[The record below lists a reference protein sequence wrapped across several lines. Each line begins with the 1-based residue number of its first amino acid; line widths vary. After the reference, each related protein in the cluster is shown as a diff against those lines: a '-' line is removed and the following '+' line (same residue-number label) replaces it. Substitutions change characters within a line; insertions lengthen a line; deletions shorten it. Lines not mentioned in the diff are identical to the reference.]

1 MKNPIHFFH
10 ANGFPAE
17 TYKELLSLID
27 GDIQD
32 PLSVI
37 GKQIHEVKE
46 GYHEF
51 TDEIIEHASKTHGEG
66 IAIGHSFGGTLSL
79 LAQAK
84 EPGLFKKIIL
94 LDPPIFSHA
103 KRIILS
109 FLRKLGL
116 EYLVTPAK
124 KSIKRRESFNS
135 REEALDYFSSKTLL
149 RRFPRPPLSIM
160 YKAG

>member
-66 IAIGHSFGGTLSL
+66 IAIGHSFGGTLYL
-79 LAQAK
+79 LAEAK
-84 EPGLFKKIIL
+84 EPGLFKKSFFLIL
-94 LDPPIFSHA
+94 QFSVMP
-103 KRIILS
+103 KGS
-109 FLRKLGL
+109 S
-116 EYLVTPAK
+116 LV
-124 KSIKRRESFNS
+124 SWEN
-135 REEALDYFSSKTLL
+135 
-149 RRFPRPPLSIM
+149 
-160 YKAG
+160 

>member
-32 PLSVI
+32 PISVV
-37 GKQIHEVKE
+37 GKQIPEVKE

-51 TDEIIEHASKTHGEG
+51 TDEIIEHASRTHGEG

-84 EPGLFKKIIL
+84 EPGLFKKIIF

-116 EYLVTPAK
+116 
-124 KSIKRRESFNS
+124 
-135 REEALDYFSSKTLL
+135 
-149 RRFPRPPLSIM
+149 
-160 YKAG
+160 

>member
-1 MKNPIHFFH
+1 MKKPIHFFH

-17 TYKELLSLID
+17 TYKELLNLID

-37 GKQIHEVKE
+37 GKQIPEVKE

-84 EPGLFKKIIL
+84 EPGLFKNIIL
-94 LDPPIFSHA
+94 LDPPISVMP
-103 KRIILS
+103 RGS
-109 FLRKLGL
+109 S
-116 EYLVTPAK
+116 LV
-124 KSIKRRESFNS
+124 S
-135 REEALDYFSSKTLL
+135 
-149 RRFPRPPLSIM
+149 
-160 YKAG
+160 

>member
-32 PLSVI
+32 PISVI
-37 GKQIHEVKE
+37 GKQIPEVRE

-84 EPGLFKKIIL
+84 EPRLFKKIIL
-94 LDPPIFSHA
+94 LDPPIFS
-103 KRIILS
+103 LS
-109 FLRKLGL
+109 L
-116 EYLVTPAK
+116 
-124 KSIKRRESFNS
+124 IH
-135 REEALDYFSSKTLL
+135 
-149 RRFPRPPLSIM
+149 I
-160 YKAG
+160 

>member
-37 GKQIHEVKE
+37 GKQIPEVKE

-66 IAIGHSFGGTLSL
+66 IAIGHSFGGTS
-79 LAQAK
+79 
-84 EPGLFKKIIL
+84 IL
-94 LDPPIFSHA
+94 WRFGSIG
-103 KRIILS
+103 RQ
-109 FLRKLGL
+109 LGL
-116 EYLVTPAK
+116 NINV
-124 KSIKRRESFNS
+124 
-135 REEALDYFSSKTLL
+135 
-149 RRFPRPPLSIM
+149 M
-160 YKAG
+160 